1 MEEHDPTCSP
11 RLRAA
16 ANAFAV
22 ELRDGAAEGGPFS
35 VRDSFGYGFRG
46 LFQPE
51 SQLEPFIARCKVL
64 ALKPDVSAKTI
75 EAESLRE
82 SNPREFS
89 AFVPPRVR
97 LKPYEF
103 GSSSGDTSAHSDE
116 VAAVGS
122 FAEDICEMMTPG
134 IRESFLPG
142 KADLPDPSKHDEP
155 STGTRPPR
163 HWCPRAEC

>member
-35 VRDSFGYGFRG
+35 VRDSFGYVFRG

-51 SQLEPFIARCKVL
+51 GQLEPFIARCKVL

-75 EAESLRE
+75 EAESGLY
-82 SNPREFS
+82 
-89 AFVPPRVR
+89 VR
-97 LKPYEF
+97 
-103 GSSSGDTSAHSDE
+103 A
-116 VAAVGS
+116 
-122 FAEDICEMMTPG
+122 
-134 IRESFLPG
+134 IRASFLRLFRRG
-142 KADLPDPSKHDEP
+142 C
-155 STGTRPPR
+155 G
-163 HWCPRAEC
+163 